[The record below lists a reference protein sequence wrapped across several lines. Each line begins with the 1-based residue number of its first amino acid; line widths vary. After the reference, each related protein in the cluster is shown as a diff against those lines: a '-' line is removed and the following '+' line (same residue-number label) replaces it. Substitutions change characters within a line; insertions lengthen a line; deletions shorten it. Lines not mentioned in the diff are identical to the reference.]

1 MASKTP
7 NLNLHKIDL
16 TDAPPDITVLNQNW
30 DILDEK
36 LSHVP
41 EVSEDGKIPPEAL
54 PEIQSVISMSTTLM
68 VTDWTLGADGRHYQT
83 VSVNGVTPDT
93 ELVIVDC
100 DLTTDDADARNEIL
114 AAWAFPAANEVDQG
128 DGTLTFYSYGV
139 PPVSIPIFV
148 GVTM

>member
-36 LSHVP
+36 LSNVP
-41 EVSEDGKIPPEAL
+41 EVDESGKIPPEAL
-54 PEIQSVISMSTTLM
+54 PEIQSITTQSATLM
-68 VTDWTLGADGRHYQT
+68 VNNWTLGNDGRYYQT
-83 VSVNGVTPDT
+83 ISVNGVTVDT

-100 DLTTDDADARNEIL
+100 DLTTDDADARIEIL
-114 AAWAFPAANEVDQG
+114 EAWAFPAANEADQG
-128 DGTLTFYSYGV
+128 DGTLTFYSHGI
-139 PPVSIPIFV
+139 PTVSIPIFV

>member
-36 LSHVP
+36 LSNVP
-41 EVSEDGKIPPEAL
+41 EVNEDGKIPIESL
-54 PEIQSVISMSTTLM
+54 PPISSIINQTATLL
-68 VTDWTLGADGRHYQT
+68 VNNWTLGADGRHYQT
-83 VSVNGVTPDT
+83 ISVSGVTVDT

-100 DLTTDDADARNEIL
+100 DLTTDDADARIEIL
-114 AAWAFPAANEVDQG
+114 AAWAFPSANEVDQG
-128 DGTLTFYSYGV
+128 DGTLTFYSYGI

-148 GVTM
+148 GVTA

>member
-30 DILDEK
+30 DTLDEELTK
-36 LSHVP
+36 RVKYD
-41 EVSEDGKIPPEAL
+41 ENGKIPTDSL
-54 PEIQSVISMSTTLM
+54 PPIQSIKTKTATLL
-68 VTDWTLGADGRHYQT
+68 VNNWSVGDDGRYYQT
-83 VSVNGVTPDT
+83 ISVDGVTVDT

-100 DLTTDDADARNEIL
+100 DLTTDDADARIEIL

-128 DGTLTFYSYGV
+128 NGKLTFYSNGV
-139 PPVSIPIFV
+139 PTVSIPIFV
-148 GVTM
+148 GVA

>member
-54 PEIQSVISMSTTLM
+54 PEIQSITTQSATLM
-68 VTDWTLGADGRHYQT
+68 VNNWTLGNDGRYYQT
-83 VSVNGVTPDT
+83 IAVKSVTVDT

-100 DLTTDDADARNEIL
+100 DLTTDDADARIEIL
-114 AAWAFPAANEVDQG
+114 TAWAFPAANEVDQG
-128 DGTLTFYSYGV
+128 NGTLTFYSYGI